1 MKTQIRYFAGA
12 ALLGLSQW
20 ALALN
25 VPGPVVDG
33 AWLAQN
39 RAEVTVLDVRSN
51 PKTFTATAEF
61 ETDKKTGKKFLVEL
75 GGHIDGAVLVDNKKV
90 RVDRVING
98 LALKTM
104 IPERADF
111 EKLVR
116 SWGVKADRPIVIVS
130 AGMEPL
136 DFNDAARLYWQ
147 FKVYGE
153 DNVAVLNGGTAGWI
167 AAGRE
172 VSTAAVKAAEGNWAA
187 KADRTAQLMA
197 SSEDMV
203 KAQADKSAQLVDAR
217 DDAHYLGLSRS
228 SSTSAAG
235 HVAGAK
241 NVYTGLMS
249 TNGGEAARLLAA
261 DTYRDVFKLSG
272 LDPQAASIAYCN
284 TGHQAS
290 GTWFVLSE
298 ILGNKNVKLYDG
310 SMHQWT
316 LEKRP
321 TVAVS
326 LGATA
331 VAAAPAK

>member
-1 MKTQIRYFAGA
+1 MKTHIRYFAGA

-20 ALALN
+20 ALALD

-33 AWLAQN
+33 AWLEQN
-39 RAEVTVLDVRSN
+39 RAEVTVLDVRAN
-51 PKTFTATAEF
+51 PKTFTLTPEF
-61 ETDKKTGKKFLVEL
+61 ETDKKTGKKFLVDL

-90 RVDRVING
+90 RMDRSING
-98 LALKTM
+98 VKLKSM

-116 SWGVKADRPIVIVS
+116 SWGVSAGRPIVIVS

-153 DNVAVLNGGTAGWI
+153 DNIAVLNGGTAGWI
-167 AAGRE
+167 AEGRA
-172 VSTAAVKAAEGNWAA
+172 VSTDAVKATEGNWAA
-187 KADRTAQLMA
+187 KADRSAALLATSDDLAR
-197 SSEDMV
+197 
-203 KAQADKSAQLVDAR
+203 AQADKSAQLIDAR
-217 DDAHYLGLSRS
+217 DDAHYLGLSKS

-235 HVAGAK
+235 HVPGAR

-249 TNGGEAARLLAA
+249 TQGGDAARLLAA

-272 LDPQAASIAYCN
+272 LDAQASAIAYCN

-298 ILGNKNVKLYDG
+298 IVGNKNAKLYDG

-326 LGATA
+326 L
-331 VAAAPAK
+331 AK

>member
-1 MKTQIRYFAGA
+1 MKTQIRFVAGA
-12 ALLGLSQW
+12 ALLGLAQW
-20 ALALN
+20 ALALD

-33 AWLAQN
+33 EWLAKN
-39 RAEVTVLDVRSN
+39 RADVTILDVRPSQ
-51 PKTFTATAEF
+51 KSFTVAPEF

-75 GGHIDGAVLVDNKKV
+75 GGHIDGAVPVDNKKV

-98 LALKTM
+98 LTVKSV

-116 SWGVKADRPIVIVS
+116 SWGVAAGRPIVIVS

-136 DFNDAARLYWQ
+136 DFNDAARLFWQ

-153 DNVAVLNGGTAGWI
+153 DNIAVLNGGTAGWI

-172 VSTAAVKAAEGNWAA
+172 VSTAAVKVAEGNWAS
-187 KADRTAQLMA
+187 KSDRTAEYNA
-197 SSEDMV
+197 TSEDV
-203 KAQADKSAQLVDAR
+203 AKAQADKSAQLIDAR
-217 DDAHYLGLSRS
+217 DDAHFLGLSKA

-235 HVAGAK
+235 HMAGAR

-249 TNGGEAARLLAA
+249 TQGGDAARLLGA

-272 LDPQAASIAYCN
+272 LDAQAPAITYCN

-290 GTWFVLSE
+290 GTWFVLTQ

-326 LGATA
+326 L
-331 VAAAPAK
+331 AK